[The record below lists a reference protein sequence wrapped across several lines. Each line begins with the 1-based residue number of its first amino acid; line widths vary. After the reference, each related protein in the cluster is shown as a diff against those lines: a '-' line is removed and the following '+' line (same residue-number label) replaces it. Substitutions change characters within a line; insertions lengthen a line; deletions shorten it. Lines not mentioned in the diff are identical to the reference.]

1 MAPQL
6 GSEYP
11 LLRDLEQATTWSLL
25 SPSPVGERLHPS
37 SGGEAQAPTWVQSL
51 IPATPGT
58 DPGRDLSAARACR
71 RGAAPWPA
79 ASGKP
84 CTEGRGPRW
93 GHRARSRRT
102 APRTLRGPGR
112 APGGVLGLPCPLLPE
127 GGRRARRGSGG
138 GSGRGASGPRRAA
151 HARTPGPLPY
161 LVRRRRRWEPG
172 AGGRTRRQPSL
183 TWAEVRGPGGPRL
196 TWQALPSLL
205 PSPPGRG
212 AEVAREGRAGEPG
225 AAGGR
230 LGAGSGAGAVGF
242 STFCR

>member
-1 MAPQL
+1 M
-6 GSEYP
+6 
-11 LLRDLEQATTWSLL
+11 
-25 SPSPVGERLHPS
+25 
-37 SGGEAQAPTWVQSL
+37 

-71 RGAAPWPA
+71 GGAAPRPA

-84 CTEGRGPRW
+84 CTEGRGPRR
-93 GHRARSRRT
+93 GHRARRRRT

-138 GSGRGASGPRRAA
+138 GSGRGARDPRSAA
-151 HARTPGPLPY
+151 HARPLLY

-172 AGGRTRRQPSL
+172 ADGRTRRQPSL
-183 TWAEVRGPGGPRL
+183 TWAEVRGPQGPRL

-225 AAGGR
+225 AAGRRLWRGTRGR
-230 LGAGSGAGAVGF
+230 WASLLSAGKVLLGEGGLKSPKKVGSEGQVGRRKAKWWGDPAGQV
-242 STFCR
+242 